1 MQSTLILSCLA
12 FLALSHQAISMEA
25 GKAIAGA
32 ETVEAPVV
40 KQATLRL
47 TVGLIYVRQ
56 SSNLGRGCRC
66 GHRAKVVKTPESE
79 AITNVASEEIAGV
92 EATKTAPA
100 VESKD
105 EPTGAQIKKD
115 HI

>member
-40 KQATLRL
+40 KQATSSL
-47 TVGLIYVRQ
+47 GLICVRQ

-66 GHRAKVVKTPESE
+66 SHRAKVVKTPESE
-79 AITNVASEEIAGV
+79 AITNVVSEEIAGV

-105 EPTGAQIKKD
+105 EPAGAQIKKD

>member
-40 KQATLRL
+40 KQAT
-47 TVGLIYVRQ
+47 
-56 SSNLGRGCRC
+56 SSCRGCRC

-105 EPTGAQIKKD
+105 EPAGAQIKKD